1 MGLPEKFTVS
11 GSCNFLLN
19 GEVSQKMEVKFYED
33 WILTIYF
40 TDSENKTDVQNQ
52 LTADSSDKYYISQI
66 ELEYEYN
73 SNLFVKAD
81 ESSKL
86 KHFRLLVFWL
96 MLDWPVRCEIAVQ
109 DLSVYHCTRLVAVN
123 QLLFVLN
130 LFHDLNLINLFMATN
145 VHDQTLSRPVLL

>member
-11 GSCNFLLN
+11 GSCNTLLH

-33 WILTIYF
+33 WILTIHF
-40 TDSENKTDVQNQ
+40 TDSDNKTDVQNQ

-73 SNLFVKAD
+73 SNLFVTAD

-86 KHFRLLVFWL
+86 KHLHLLVFWL

-109 DLSVYHCTRLVAVN
+109 DLSV
-123 QLLFVLN
+123 
-130 LFHDLNLINLFMATN
+130 
-145 VHDQTLSRPVLL
+145 

>member
-1 MGLPEKFTVS
+1 
-11 GSCNFLLN
+11 
-19 GEVSQKMEVKFYED
+19 MEVKFYED

-40 TDSENKTDVQNQ
+40 TDSDNKTDVQNQ

-73 SNLFVKAD
+73 SNLFVTAD

-86 KHFRLLVFWL
+86 KHLHLLFILADVRLASPLWDSSARFICL
-96 MLDWPVRCEIAVQ
+96 TL
-109 DLSVYHCTRLVAVN
+109 CTRLVAVN

-130 LFHDLNLINLFMATN
+130 LFHDLNLINLFLATN
-145 VHDQTLSRPVLL
+145 VLDQTLSRPVLL

>member
-40 TDSENKTDVQNQ
+40 TDSDNKTDVQNQ

-96 MLDWPVRCEIAVQ
+96 MLDWLVRCEIAVQ
-109 DLSVYHCTRLVAVN
+109 DLSVEHC
-123 QLLFVLN
+123 VL
-130 LFHDLNLINLFMATN
+130 D
-145 VHDQTLSRPVLL
+145 

>member
-1 MGLPEKFTVS
+1 
-11 GSCNFLLN
+11 
-19 GEVSQKMEVKFYED
+19 MEVKFYED

-52 LTADSSDKYYISQI
+52 LTADSSDKYFISQI

-73 SNLFVKAD
+73 SNLFVTAD

-86 KHFRLLVFWL
+86 KHLHLLVFWL

-109 DLSVYHCTRLVAVN
+109 DLSV
-123 QLLFVLN
+123 
-130 LFHDLNLINLFMATN
+130 
-145 VHDQTLSRPVLL
+145 